1 MKLVYTPQA
10 IEDIAAI
17 KSYIELSLRNKSAAK
32 NIAEAIL
39 QSCARLKDFPRLGF
53 SVRER
58 YGFES
63 EDRILLCEN
72 YVVLYSLRQDRV
84 AIDRVAI
91 GRVID
96 ARCDYARILWGKEE
110 PK

>member
-32 NIAEAIL
+32 HIAETIL

-63 EDRILLCEN
+63 EDRILLCEK
-72 YVVLYSLRQDRV
+72 YVIVYAVRGDTV
-84 AIDRVAI
+84 AV

-96 ARCDYARILWGKEE
+96 ARCDYARILWHSEL
-110 PK
+110 

>member
-1 MKLVYTPQA
+1 MKLVYAPQA

-17 KSYIELSLRNKSAAK
+17 KGYIELSLRNKGAAK
-32 NIAEAIL
+32 HIAGAIL
-39 QSCARLKDFPRLGF
+39 RSCARLKNFPRLGF
-53 SVRER
+53 SVQER

-84 AIDRVAI
+84 AI

-96 ARCDYARILWGKEE
+96 ARCDYARILWGGEQ
-110 PK
+110 

>member
-17 KSYIELSLRNKSAAK
+17 KGYIELSLRNKSAA
-32 NIAEAIL
+32 NHIAEAIL
-39 QSCARLKDFPRLGF
+39 RSCARLKDFPRLGF
-53 SVRER
+53 SVQER

-63 EDRILLCEN
+63 EGRILLCEK
-72 YVVLYSLRQDRV
+72 YVILYAVREDT
-84 AIDRVAI
+84 VAI

-96 ARCDYARILWGKEE
+96 ARCDYARILWGGEQ
-110 PK
+110 

>member
-10 IEDIAAI
+10 IEDIATI
-17 KSYIELSLRNKSAAK
+17 KNYIELSLHNKSAAK
-32 NIAEAIL
+32 HIAEAIL
-39 QSCARLKDFPRLGF
+39 KSCARLKEFPRLGF
-53 SVRER
+53 SVQER

-84 AIDRVAI
+84 AI

-96 ARCDYARILWGKEE
+96 ARCDYARILWGNDETK
-110 PK
+110 